1 MSRPSYA
8 PRLLGM
14 PLGALP
20 TTLNATNS
28 QNSADSAP
36 VGPRGA
42 GRVLGRGG
50 RRWGGTRFPRD
61 RGVLLVAR
69 WPGQVLW
76 EICTIARIFRTKRA
90 CGAFRSVG
98 LSLLFSPLLSLSLS
112 PPSLPPFPPPFLP
125 SSYYYFFF
133 FFFFARLAAAVA
145 RRFRPEP
152 GHGTQEV
159 YLTNAASA
167 RRAHPAS
174 DGLL

>member
-90 CGAFRSVG
+90 CGAFRSGV

-112 PPSLPPFPPPFLP
+112 LPPPFLP
-125 SSYYYFFF
+125 FPLPSSPPPTTSSSSSSSSPGWQQQWHD
-133 FFFFARLAAAVA
+133 ASGQNLATAP
-145 RRFRPEP
+145 RKC
-152 GHGTQEV
+152 T
-159 YLTNAASA
+159 
-167 RRAHPAS
+167 
-174 DGLL
+174 